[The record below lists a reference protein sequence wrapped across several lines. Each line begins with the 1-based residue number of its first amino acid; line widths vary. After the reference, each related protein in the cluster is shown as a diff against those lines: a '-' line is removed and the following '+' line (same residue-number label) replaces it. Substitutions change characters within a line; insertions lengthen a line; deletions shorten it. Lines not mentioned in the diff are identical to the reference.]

1 MSPKFVVAKL
11 SSQTLRG
18 LRQLCEA
25 LNSNAKFHFYL
36 VIHNVYDT
44 LKKSSS
50 FRTFRRL
57 HEICEAFNS
66 NYTSR
71 FHGEQFIQDFTTTS
85 VMHQARLIL
94 PLHLHSFG
102 GLNRVWPFLENSKLF
117 CCAHFQLRKKYDTQM
132 TQILPRGVHLYS
144 GHLSFM
150 CGPGLN
156 LELSLSQKSQN
167 TYYRY
172 IKNTFEMFKQLLLAL
187 FLGGA
192 QAWTGMDAATGMSR
206 RHLFGKVASGVIV
219 AGPASAFAADLMC
232 PVRKSLLQ

>member
-36 VIHNVYDT
+36 VIHNVYDA

-57 HEICEAFNS
+57 HELCEAFNS

-71 FHGEQFIQDFTTTS
+71 FHGEQFIQDFTTTL

-94 PLHLHSFG
+94 PLHLQSFG
-102 GLNRVWPFLENSKLF
+102 GLNRVWPFLENSEFF
-117 CCAHFQLRKKYDTQM
+117 CCAHFQLRKKYDIQM
-132 TQILPRGVHLYS
+132 TQILPIGVHIYFR
-144 GHLSFM
+144 HPAVCFM
-150 CGPGLN
+150 EIKWSKRCN
-156 LELSLSQKSQN
+156 TEMHFSLH
-167 TYYRY
+167 
-172 IKNTFEMFKQLLLAL
+172 A
-187 FLGGA
+187 
-192 QAWTGMDAATGMSR
+192 
-206 RHLFGKVASGVIV
+206 
-219 AGPASAFAADLMC
+219 
-232 PVRKSLLQ
+232 KSLV

>member
-1 MSPKFVVAKL
+1 MSPKFVVAKH

-71 FHGEQFIQDFTTTS
+71 FHGEQFIQDFTTTL

-94 PLHLHSFG
+94 PLHLQSFG
-102 GLNRVWPFLENSKLF
+102 GLNRVWPFLKNSEFF
-117 CCAHFQLRKKYDTQM
+117 CCAHLFPAPKETRHSNDPNTPYRSTYLFQAPCSVFHGDQVI
-132 TQILPRGVHLYS
+132 Q
-144 GHLSFM
+144 
-150 CGPGLN
+150 
-156 LELSLSQKSQN
+156 
-167 TYYRY
+167 
-172 IKNTFEMFKQLLLAL
+172 EM
-187 FLGGA
+187 
-192 QAWTGMDAATGMSR
+192 
-206 RHLFGKVASGVIV
+206 
-219 AGPASAFAADLMC
+219 
-232 PVRKSLLQ
+232 